1 MRETYI
7 IALIKMLELLSD
19 KEIKR
24 VYQLAEYLGIHKK
37 KGGAV

>member
-7 IALIKMLELLSD
+7 IALIKILNHLSD

-24 VYQLAEYLGIHKK
+24 VYQLAEYLSTRNK
-37 KGGAV
+37 KGGV